1 MKLFRHMVM
10 ALACVLCTWAWGQQA
25 GMRTMTLEEAI
36 AMGLEN
42 NKRIQVQSI
51 RTEIAGKNVYLGN
64 AGLLPTVNIIGSA
77 QYAENQ
83 SDITIRTF
91 QPNPPIVIFDE
102 DGVVSETV
110 QAVVQADYQLIG
122 GFAGRYRYRLL
133 KNESEASQLQQ
144 RALIEET
151 VVNITTLFTEIGKLQ
166 SREELLMENITITT
180 ERLRRVEDRKE
191 FGQATGLDVLRAQ
204 TDLNR
209 ENNGLDDVRVIKG
222 NLLKQLNVTIGL
234 PPEDKYR
241 VSVTYGLPGDMD
253 REAILEQIRT
263 GNTALLL
270 ANLGIEVAQN
280 QIGLTSSA
288 FLPKLNVFAN
298 YGYFNQQNDV
308 QQLAEIENLG
318 FVLGASLRFNLF
330 NGAKT
335 RRDLQNA
342 KRNKEAQELG
352 LQDLEEQ
359 TVTAGLQELTSLAT
373 LGEQLKR
380 ETANLTTFEETFER
394 TQERFF
400 NGQATNIDLN
410 DSQNAL
416 LNARISVNDIQLD
429 MVQRLVNLNSLQGKV
444 FYPSAR
450 PVSE

>member
-1 MKLFRHMVM
+1 MVM
-10 ALACVLCTWAWGQQA
+10 ALACAFCTGSWGQQDA
-25 GMRTMTLEEAI
+25 VRTMTLEEAI

-42 NKRIQVQSI
+42 NKRIQVQGI
-51 RTEIAGKNVYLGN
+51 RTEIADNNVYLGN
-64 AGLLPTVNIIGSA
+64 AGLLPTVNVIGSA

-91 QPNPPIVIFDE
+91 QPDPPIVTFDE

-122 GFAGRYRYRLL
+122 GFAGKYRYRLL
-133 KNESEASQLQQ
+133 KNESEVSQLQQ

-151 VVNITTLFTEIGKLQ
+151 VVHITTLFTEIGKLQ
-166 SREELLMENITITT
+166 SREELLRENIEITT

-191 FGQATGLDVLRAQ
+191 FGQATGLDVLRAR
-204 TDLNR
+204 TDLNS

-234 PPEDKYR
+234 PLEDEYR
-241 VSVTYGLPGDMD
+241 VSVTYGLPENMD
-253 REAILEQIRT
+253 RETILEDIRT
-263 GNTALLL
+263 GNTAIQL

-330 NGAKT
+330 NGSKT
-335 RRDLQNA
+335 RKDLQNA
-342 KRNKEAQELG
+342 KLNKEAQELD
-352 LQDLEEQ
+352 LKDLEEQ
-359 TVTAGLQELTSLAT
+359 TINAGLQELTSLAT
-373 LGEQLKR
+373 LDKQLKR
-380 ETANLTTFEETFER
+380 ETANLETFKETFEL

-400 NGQATNIDLN
+400 NGQVTNIDLN
-410 DSQNAL
+410 ESQNAL

-429 MVQRLVNLNSLQGKV
+429 IVQRMVNLNSLQGKM
-444 FYPSAR
+444 FNSANGTTTQ
-450 PVSE
+450 